1 MKGLIVFGE
10 KGSGKDTVAKLIN
23 EYSEKSVSFFNIGDL
38 VRDMSCIFLATDKWE
53 NKKRE
58 FYVDTAIKL
67 KEIDKDFLSYYV
79 LGKILDKFKKKSM
92 KDIDNEQLI
101 IVTGGRT
108 YEDFEF
114 WKNSGFKTLGVK
126 CDEKV
131 RIERLKSR
139 DGYEQNSQDDL
150 EKNTRKIIDLCDFTV
165 DNSGSFKDLTKE
177 VTDFVVENGL

>member
-10 KGSGKDTVAKLIN
+10 KGSGKDTVARLIN

-38 VRDMSCIFLATDKWE
+38 VRDMSCIFLATDKWD

-67 KEIDKDFLSYYV
+67 KEIDENFLSYYV
-79 LGKILDKFKKKSM
+79 LGKILNKFKKKSILE
-92 KDIDNEQLI
+92 IDDQQMI

-108 YEDFEF
+108 YEDFDF

-131 RIERLKSR
+131 RKERLKSR
-139 DGYEQNSQDDL
+139 DGYEQNSEDNL
-150 EKNTRKIIDLCDFTV
+150 EKNTKEIIDLCDFTV
-165 DNSGSFKDLTKE
+165 DNSGSFDDLTKE
-177 VTDFVVENGL
+177 VTDFVMKNGL